1 MSDERS
7 DKGYVN
13 FYDVLGLTENANPGE
28 ARKTYKKKMK
38 NLVSEIASVEI
49 TGERRAHYLLEMAKL
64 NAAIYILR
72 DKDKREEYG
81 SLREELIDLEEEW
94 RAAPDADTER
104 RDALRKAFDG
114 KVRHFLSTYVEEAM
128 LEAGRDKDCVDASH
142 WDLAHERHATRM
154 LRHYR
159 HGLFQD
165 ILERLPFSEVTL
177 PEVDWEERARTVDA
191 LIAAGS
197 A

>member
-1 MSDERS
+1 MSGERS

-13 FYDVLGLTENANPGE
+13 FYEVLGLAENANPGE

-38 NLVSEIASVEI
+38 NLVSEIARVEI

-72 DKDKREEYG
+72 DKDKREVYW
-81 SLREELIDLEEEW
+81 SLREELMDLEEKW
-94 RAAPDADTER
+94 RHAPERDAEQ
-104 RDALRKAFDG
+104 RDALRKEFDG

-165 ILERLPFSEVTL
+165 ILERLPFSEVTT
-177 PEVDWEERARTVDA
+177 PEIDWDERTRAVDA
-191 LIAAGS
+191 LMR
-197 A
+197 

>member
-72 DKDKREEYG
+72 DKDKREEYW

>member
-13 FYDVLGLTENANPGE
+13 FYEVLGLAENANPGE

-49 TGERRAHYLLEMAKL
+49 TAERRAHYLLEMAKL

-72 DKDKREEYG
+72 DKDKRKEYW
-81 SLREELIDLEEEW
+81 SLREELMALEETW
-94 RAAPDADTER
+94 RNAPADDAELRDT
-104 RDALRKAFDG
+104 LRKAFDG

-128 LEAGRDKDCVDASH
+128 LEAGRDKDCVEASH
-142 WDLAHERHATRM
+142 WDPYHERHATRM

-165 ILERLPFSEVTL
+165 ILERLPYSEVTP
-177 PEVDWEERARTVDA
+177 PEIDWEERTRTVDA
-191 LIAAGS
+191 ILASES